1 MQMADNEEL
10 PTIGEAIS
18 QWLGVRLPTIP
29 LPQTR
34 KNIDKALGKLV
45 LAVGENLE
53 ARIRGSTNKT
63 KAKDKID
70 VAGMFRTEEER
81 RKLENRAAAVQEA
94 LEDLHANPGSADAQA
109 EIEDD
114 WLNLFARLAED
125 KSSDDLR
132 RLFGKILAGEIKK
145 PGSFSLRTIQL
156 LSTVSKDELTQV
168 SDFLSYAIGTWTM
181 VPFELS
187 FMDEDESES
196 RPAHT
201 LRLLMEE
208 LGIAG
213 HPSRIGGPA
222 LTVTL
227 EAGKT
232 YLGLASHRGIMVKN
246 QAANSVKFTVLG
258 QILTA
263 SSQELLPIANS
274 PVTDTEFLKGVA
286 SQIYSSLRETHAADV
301 DGGLVSVHV
310 VTAARVDEERVQYE
324 IIFTVPKP

>member
-181 VPFELS
+181 VPFE
-187 FMDEDESES
+187 
-196 RPAHT
+196 
-201 LRLLMEE
+201 
-208 LGIAG
+208 IAG